1 MTTRAADRS
10 CSGSCRGNRQA
21 GGCVVG
27 SYKEPLA
34 GHPVLLSVLPIDAV
48 EPTPF
53 QRDLSDAHHKRL
65 ADVINKTGRFLD
77 PIIAVLAPRG
87 GFWTPNGRHRLEAMR
102 RLGAKSITALVVA
115 DREIAWQILALNTEK
130 AHNLKERSLEV
141 IRIYRGLVDE
151 DATRPESRFAF
162 YLDEAALVTLGI
174 CYERVPRF
182 GGGAYH
188 PILRRLEAFTD
199 EPLRAAIKDHEK
211 RATMVL
217 DLEERV
223 AAAVKKLKEH
233 GLVSPYLRSFV
244 VARINPLRWI
254 KGEPPPLEEV
264 AQDNARARRKIQRRE
279 DQAAGSGRN
288 WRNTRRRGL
297 GPRCYNLGIAG
308 PRFRGT
314 RHTLGMPEA
323 HKSQQTEGL
332 LGSDSQSVQIH
343 SDLAISWV
351 LYSLREPESAA
362 PIRRRSARFNGL

>member
-1 MTTRAADRS
+1 MIKRAPARRRPRKAKP
-10 CSGSCRGNRQA
+10 GTKGLGPAECRLEQQTGAAAEVAEAIEKA

-27 SYKEPLA
+27 SYKEPLG
-34 GHPVLLSVLPIDAV
+34 GHPVSLSILPIDAV

-77 PIIAVLAPRG
+77 PIIAVVAPKG

-115 DREIAWQILALNTEK
+115 DREVAWQILALNTEK

-151 DATRPESRFAF
+151 DATRSESQFAF
-162 YLDEAALVTLGI
+162 YLDEPALVTLGV

-188 PILRRLEAFTD
+188 SILRRLEAFTD
-199 EPLRAAIKDHEK
+199 EPLRTSVKDHEK

-217 DLEERV
+217 DLEQKV
-223 AAAVKKLKEH
+223 AAAVKKLKER

-264 AQDNARARRKIQRRE
+264 LKTMRERAAKFNVEKIKPQ
-279 DQAAGSGRN
+279 
-288 WRNTRRRGL
+288 
-297 GPRCYNLGIAG
+297 
-308 PRFRGT
+308 
-314 RHTLGMPEA
+314 
-323 HKSQQTEGL
+323 
-332 LGSDSQSVQIH
+332 
-343 SDLAISWV
+343 DLAGV
-351 LYSLREPESAA
+351 GGPPDEET
-362 PIRRRSARFNGL
+362 